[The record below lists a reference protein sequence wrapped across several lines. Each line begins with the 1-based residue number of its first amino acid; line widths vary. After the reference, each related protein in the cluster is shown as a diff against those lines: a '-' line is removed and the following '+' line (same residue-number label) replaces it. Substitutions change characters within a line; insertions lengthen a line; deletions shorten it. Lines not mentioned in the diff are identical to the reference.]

1 MCHLISL
8 YIEEIYISKKLS
20 ANSYISFLVVE
31 SSMSLSSTWITEIFV
46 TLNTAD
52 LLKILSVWSLT
63 ASLIKYKGLE
73 RMLFLQR
80 LPCLCLFS
88 EKVYSILCIF
98 VFLYV
103 FSVSNSILYFLNLL
117 HDSTYNLLIV
127 SVILSIFSLILF
139 IFSLISCIFIL
150 ILLTFSVILFK
161 FSLIFEFSLIL
172 FIFSPIL
179 FILSLIYLISQLNIS
194 YLYLCSI

>member
-1 MCHLISL
+1 MCHLFSL
-8 YIEEIYISKKLS
+8 YIEETYISKKLS
-20 ANSYISFLVVE
+20 ASSFISFLVVE
-31 SSMSLSSTWITEIFV
+31 SSMSLSSTWIIQIFV

-73 RMLFLQR
+73 RMLLLQP

-88 EKVYSILCIF
+88 EIVYSILCIF

-103 FSVSNSILYFLNLL
+103 FSISNSILYFLNLL

-161 FSLIFEFSLIL
+161 FS
-172 FIFSPIL
+172 PIL
-179 FILSLIYLISQLNIS
+179 YILSLIYLIYQLNIS